1 MRTARIL
8 LPLLVLG
15 GAAAGLA
22 TWQPWSGDDA
32 IVDPSQDRA
41 IAEVVG
47 IRTLTEEITI
57 RGELR
62 RDELQTVNSAG
73 DGRISELVIENG
85 DTIRAGDVL
94 YALDGRRVVAV
105 NGDFAFYRQLD
116 VGSDGPDVLQLETI
130 LVEAGYP
137 VGDVDRLFTEE
148 TRSGLAAWQADRGYG
163 AATPEV
169 DEVVTVSLMGN
180 PAGYSIGA
188 VNTVAVLIVQAP
200 SGSAGVQG
208 RQVAATAAGGTPT
221 VTVSVVDVIITE
233 GDSVTFT
240 ISADPVP
247 TTDLEVLV
255 SIGGDVTVDD
265 DYESIQK
272 TVVIAAGTA
281 TVDLVVTT
289 LVDDDREPNEDL
301 EVTITGLFDDV
312 GSLAPQDL
320 VVFDLQEEITTLL
333 GRRDELVAE
342 IAEAAAAPQLLRA
355 FDLRVEIEGLLERR
369 DELVDEI
376 AEAQQDLAESEAEVS
391 GLESRQREKTNVEQE
406 LIDKGIITIAQA
418 IASDLTPAEA
428 AQWAD
433 VLMILIPDEKQAVLY
448 ANEIEPHLRAGQHV
462 MFGHGF
468 NVHYNLIRPRPDV
481 DVSLSAP
488 KGPGHTLRAQYQMG
502 FGLPGLIAIHQDA
515 TGTAQ
520 DVALS
525 YSKAIGNTRAGV
537 IETSFREETETDL
550 FGEQV
555 VLCGGVAELVKSAY
569 ETLVEA
575 GYQPES
581 AYFECMH
588 ELKLI
593 VDLFYQGGLEY
604 MRYSVSDTAEFGDY
618 TRGPRIID
626 DNVRENMKKVLAE
639 IQDGSFAREWIAEND
654 EGRPTFNRL
663 REENAGHPIEAIGKE
678 LRGMMTFLSDTD

>member
-8 LPLLVLG
+8 LLLLVLG

-41 IAEVVG
+41 IAEAVG

-188 VNTVAVLIVQAP
+188 VNTVAVLIVQAH

-240 ISADPVP
+240 ISADPAP

-281 TVDLVVTT
+281 TADLVVTT
-289 LVDDDREPNEDL
+289 LVDDDRESNEDL

-369 DELVDEI
+369 GELVDEI
-376 AEAQQDLAESEAEVS
+376 AEAQQDLAESEVEVS
-391 GLESRQREKTNVEQE
+391 GLESRQREKTDVEQE
-406 LIDKGIITIAQA
+406 LIDKGIITMAQA

-428 AQWAD
+428 AQ
-433 VLMILIPDEKQAVLY
+433 LIALDEALEEANDDLDAENITVVAHTQAFNAYYDALEAVL
-448 ANEIEPHLRAGQHV
+448 
-462 MFGHGF
+462 
-468 NVHYNLIRPRPDV
+468 
-481 DVSLSAP
+481 
-488 KGPGHTLRAQYQMG
+488 
-502 FGLPGLIAIHQDA
+502 
-515 TGTAQ
+515 
-520 DVALS
+520 
-525 YSKAIGNTRAGV
+525 
-537 IETSFREETETDL
+537 ETS
-550 FGEQV
+550 
-555 VLCGGVAELVKSAY
+555 AELTTARDAL
-569 ETLVEA
+569 EADGDPPTRLV
-575 GYQPES
+575 
-581 AYFECMH
+581 
-588 ELKLI
+588 
-593 VDLFYQGGLEY
+593 D
-604 MRYSVSDTAEFGDY
+604 
-618 TRGPRIID
+618 
-626 DNVRENMKKVLAE
+626 
-639 IQDGSFAREWIAEND
+639 
-654 EGRPTFNRL
+654 
-663 REENAGHPIEAIGKE
+663 
-678 LRGMMTFLSDTD
+678 

>member
-8 LPLLVLG
+8 LLLLVLG

-188 VNTVAVLIVQAP
+188 VNTVAVQIVQAH

-255 SIGGDVTVDD
+255 GIGGT
-265 DYESIQK
+265 SRS
-272 TVVIAAGTA
+272 
-281 TVDLVVTT
+281 TT
-289 LVDDDREPNEDL
+289 
-301 EVTITGLFDDV
+301 T
-312 GSLAPQDL
+312 
-320 VVFDLQEEITTLL
+320 
-333 GRRDELVAE
+333 
-342 IAEAAAAPQLLRA
+342 
-355 FDLRVEIEGLLERR
+355 
-369 DELVDEI
+369 
-376 AEAQQDLAESEAEVS
+376 
-391 GLESRQREKTNVEQE
+391 
-406 LIDKGIITIAQA
+406 
-418 IASDLTPAEA
+418 
-428 AQWAD
+428 
-433 VLMILIPDEKQAVLY
+433 
-448 ANEIEPHLRAGQHV
+448 
-462 MFGHGF
+462 
-468 NVHYNLIRPRPDV
+468 
-481 DVSLSAP
+481 
-488 KGPGHTLRAQYQMG
+488 
-502 FGLPGLIAIHQDA
+502 
-515 TGTAQ
+515 
-520 DVALS
+520 
-525 YSKAIGNTRAGV
+525 TRA
-537 IETSFREETETDL
+537 SR
-550 FGEQV
+550 
-555 VLCGGVAELVKSAY
+555 
-569 ETLVEA
+569 
-575 GYQPES
+575 
-581 AYFECMH
+581 
-588 ELKLI
+588 
-593 VDLFYQGGLEY
+593 
-604 MRYSVSDTAEFGDY
+604 R
-618 TRGPRIID
+618 
-626 DNVRENMKKVLAE
+626 
-639 IQDGSFAREWIAEND
+639 
-654 EGRPTFNRL
+654 RL
-663 REENAGHPIEAIGKE
+663 
-678 LRGMMTFLSDTD
+678 S